1 MFYNLIY
8 PLHETYSFLNVFRYI
23 TFRTIYAVVTALLI
37 SFMVGPKITE
47 ILKGLQMGQTIR
59 PDGPESHQIKSGT
72 PTMGGLL
79 ILIAIITSTLLW
91 ADMTNTYVWLVLF
104 ATTGFGLIGFWD
116 DYLKCVRKDPEGL
129 LPRYKFSLQVV
140 VALGTAIG
148 LYGSSAYSTVLSVPF
163 FKDVQPDLG
172 ILYVP
177 FAILVIVGASNAVN
191 FTDGLD
197 GLAVGPIMVSAATYM
212 IVAYVTGHSNFSEYL
227 LIPNIK
233 GAGELAVFCGSILG
247 AALGFLWFNAY
258 PATIFMGDIGS
269 LPLGAALGTVAVITK
284 HELLLALVGGIF
296 VVEALS
302 VIFQVASFKSRG
314 KRVFL
319 MAPIHH
325 HFELKGWKEPKIVV
339 RFWIIAIILGLISLS
354 TLKLR

>member
-8 PLHETYSFLNVFRYI
+8 PLHESYSFLNVFRYI
-23 TFRTIYAVVTALLI
+23 TFRTIYAIVTALLM
-37 SFMVGPKITE
+37 SFLIGPKVTE
-47 ILKGLQMGQTIR
+47 ILRGLQVGQMIR
-59 PDGPESHQIKSGT
+59 ADGPESHQHKSGT

-79 ILIAIITSTLLW
+79 ILIAILVSTLLW
-91 ADMTNTYVWLVLF
+91 ADMTNGYIWLVLF

-116 DYLKCVRKDPEGL
+116 DYLKCVRKDPKGL
-129 LPRYKFSLQVV
+129 LARYKFGLQITIALIT
-140 VALGTAIG
+140 ALG
-148 LYGSSAYSTVLSVPF
+148 LYSSSAYSTVLSVPF
-163 FKDVQPDLG
+163 FKDIQPDLG
-172 ILYVP
+172 ILYIP

-191 FTDGLD
+191 LTDGLD
-197 GLAVGPIMVSAATYM
+197 GLAIGPIMVTAVAYM
-212 IVAYVTGHSNFSEYL
+212 IVAYVTGHSNFSDYL

-233 GAGELAVFCGSILG
+233 GAGELAVFCGAILG
-247 AALGFLWFNAY
+247 ASLGFLWFNTY

-269 LPLGAALGTVAVITK
+269 LPLGGALGTVAVITK

-339 RFWIIAIILGLISLS
+339 RFWIIAIILGLVGLS